1 MVTHSMKVV
10 WKCALTEYGELYAVQ
25 GREISGGGHIVGIH
39 LIAMLCVGKLV
50 IWS

>member
-10 WKCALTEYGELYAVQ
+10 WKCVLTEHGELYAVEDTVV
-25 GREISGGGHIVGIH
+25 GHGGSIGIH
-39 LIAMLCVGKLV
+39 LIVMLCVGKLV